1 MRSKL
6 FGHVIEFAVA
16 VLVIAITTAPNVA
29 ESGTANSEDELQLY
43 RQSASHMGTQWH
55 IALYSRSPSA
65 ANTAFAAA
73 WDEIAAVDRDLSN
86 YSVDSELNEL
96 CRSSPHENPI
106 PVGEHLWTV
115 LHTAN
120 ALSRESNGAF
130 DVTIGPVSKLWRR
143 ARRQK
148 KMPAAEDLQKARQ
161 PVGHQLIE
169 FGNAKR
175 RNVRLTKGDM
185 KIDLGG
191 IAKGYA
197 VDVAMLRLKE
207 LGIESALVNGGGDLA
222 VMGTTPEHDGWELE
236 VANLDPRRAAKR
248 LVLKDA
254 AIATSGDAWQYV
266 AIDGKRYSHI
276 IDPKTGLGTTNRKS
290 VSVVAR
296 DCMTADS
303 LASALCVLQVCRGLE
318 LARSHNA
325 EARYIF
331 AVEEGNATKLVST
344 ANFPALHSTK

>member
-6 FGHVIEFAVA
+6 FSHVIAAASFVA
-16 VLVIAITTAPNVA
+16 AITLPSFADELVA
-29 ESGTANSEDELQLY
+29 ANSGDELQLHQ
-43 RQSASHMGTQWH
+43 QSASHMGTQWH
-55 IALYSRSPSA
+55 IALYSGSPSA
-65 ANTAFAAA
+65 ANTAFSAA
-73 WDEIAAVDRDLSN
+73 WEVIADVDRDLSN
-86 YSVDSELNEL
+86 YSVDSEVNKL
-96 CRSSPHENPI
+96 CRSAPHAKPV

-115 LHTAN
+115 LRAAD
-120 ALSRESNGAF
+120 ALSRESDGGF

-143 ARRQK
+143 ARRKK
-148 KMPAAEDLQKARQ
+148 KMPATEALRNARE
-161 PVGHQLIE
+161 VVRYQLIE
-169 FGNAKR
+169 FGKVTR
-175 RNVRLTKGDM
+175 HVRLTKADM

-197 VDVAMLRLKE
+197 ADVAMQRLKE

-222 VMGTTPEHDGWELE
+222 VMGKTPEHDGWEVE

-266 AIDGKRYSHI
+266 TIDGKRYSHI
-276 IDPKTGLGTTNRKS
+276 IDPKTGLGTTKRKS
-290 VSVVAR
+290 VSVVAQ

-303 LASALCVLQVCRGLE
+303 LASALCVLQPRDGLK
-318 LARSHNA
+318 LVRSHDA

-331 AVEEGNATKLVST
+331 AVEEDNATKLVST
-344 ANFPALHSTK
+344 ADFPSLHSTK